1 MARLSKSSQA
11 SDKTS
16 HYSNRKDQVCADL
29 SQESIVA
36 VLEAQP
42 IVTDTIEVPVE
53 PTDEVEQAVEPA
65 NEIANMRVDE
75 AAGENIPE
83 VAVTDVEVKD
93 SADAASNEVAED
105 PSLS

>member
-1 MARLSKSSQA
+1 MARLSKSSKA

-65 NEIANMRVDE
+65 NEIAHEAVDE
-75 AAGENIPE
+75 AAGENITE

-93 SADAASNEVAED
+93 SADAPSNEVAED